1 MPDFTARTD
10 RQLLDILASIE
21 ADPSQFVP
29 EARDE
34 ALRVLASRHGTLS
47 IAGIGDLVAAAEAQ
61 EAARLGWIDRTGT
74 ALANGAPFPPTDP
87 PDPAA
92 VAAALRDAIR
102 VVRLRV
108 TGEVLLVLAMPT
120 LVFLGLLETVAPDH
134 SILVPFH
141 EMQHFPYLRYI
152 GALPVAMA
160 ALLSIVFGLFPPA
173 TALLVLGAVFGA
185 ILLAA
190 LWHLA
195 SRVRHLRL
203 LTHHLRHS
211 SGT

>member
-1 MPDFTARTD
+1 MLDFNARTD

-34 ALRVLASRHGTLS
+34 ALRVLASRHGTLPLTAIERS
-47 IAGIGDLVAAAEAQ
+47 VAAAEAG
-61 EAARLGWIDRTGT
+61 EAARLTWIDSTGT
-74 ALANGAPFPPTDP
+74 ALAKGAPFPPPNP
-87 PDPAA
+87 PDSAA

-102 VVRLRV
+102 MVGLTV
-108 TGEVLLVLAMPT
+108 TGEVLLVLAVPA
-120 LVFLGLLETVAPDH
+120 LVVLGVLETVAPDS

-141 EMQHFPYLRYI
+141 EMQRYPYLKLI
-152 GALPVAMA
+152 GALPIAMA
-160 ALLSIVFGLFPPA
+160 ALLSIVFGLLPPA

-185 ILLAA
+185 IFLAA

-195 SRVRHLRL
+195 SRIRHLRL

>member
-1 MPDFTARTD
+1 MLDFNARTD
-10 RQLLDILASIE
+10 RQLLDILASID
-21 ADPSQFVP
+21 ADSSQFVP

-34 ALRVLASRHGTLS
+34 ARRVLASRHGTIS
-47 IAGIGDLVAAAEAQ
+47 IAAIEDLVASAEAR
-61 EAARLGWIDRTGT
+61 EAARLAWIDRTGT
-74 ALANGAPFPPTDP
+74 ALASGAPFPPPEP
-87 PDPAA
+87 PDSAA

-102 VVRLRV
+102 VVTLSV
-108 TGEVLLVLAMPT
+108 TGEVLLVLAVPA
-120 LVFLGLLETVAPDH
+120 LVFLGFVETLAPES

-141 EMQHFPYLRYI
+141 EMQRYPYLRYI
-152 GALPVAMA
+152 GALPIAMA

-173 TALLVLGAVFGA
+173 TALLVLGVLFGA

-195 SRVRHLRL
+195 SRVRHLRR

>member
-1 MPDFTARTD
+1 MLDFNARTD

-21 ADPSQFVP
+21 ADASQFVP

-34 ALRVLASRHGTLS
+34 ARRVLASRHGTLPIS
-47 IAGIGDLVAAAEAQ
+47 AIQDLVAAAEAR
-61 EAARLGWIDRTGT
+61 EAERLGWIDRTGT
-74 ALANGAPFPPTDP
+74 ALASGAPFPPPEP
-87 PDPAA
+87 PDSAA

-102 VVRLRV
+102 VVALSV
-108 TGEVLLVLAMPT
+108 TGEVLLVLAVPA
-120 LVFLGLLETVAPDH
+120 LVFLGVLETVAPDS

-141 EMQHFPYLRYI
+141 EMQRYPYLKLI
-152 GALPVAMA
+152 GALPIAMA
-160 ALLSIVFGLFPPA
+160 TLLSLVFGLLPPA

-185 ILLAA
+185 IFLAA